1 MTPAPATI
9 HRRFLDWNQ
18 PLLPQAVEGL
28 AAGWDGAGP
37 LNLADA
43 LVLVPTQQAGRRL
56 REALAAYASIRGQAV
71 FPPRVLTL
79 EAYVAEAVTA
89 NDLATRLESQLAWV
103 QVLRAADLEEFRAVF
118 PIDPPERNFAWA
130 LRLAT
135 DFGRLQDALAEI
147 GLGFADVPVRVGRQF
162 TEYERWRQL
171 AELERRQ
178 TAVLA
183 KSGLRD
189 ATAGRLSG
197 LVSDPVPGGIAR
209 IIVLATPDPRPV
221 ALTLLAN
228 HSAHVPVEAWVFAPE
243 DEVAAFDDWGR
254 PVPAEWTQRRL
265 LTENFKD
272 HVALCA
278 DPEAQAERAATMAA
292 AYADDDG
299 LLAVGVL
306 DPDIMPLLETALR
319 ERGLSAYNPAG
330 QPRRGDRLYQLLTA
344 LANLVADDSFA
355 NVCALA
361 RHPDV
366 LHALEAKS
374 GSHFTAAGFL
384 IALDQLQARH
394 LPADLGA
401 ALRYWRGGDELRRI
415 AAWRTQIKRDGFP
428 ENIAGVLA
436 EIFAGRT
443 FDPRQP
449 GEAALA
455 EAAGV
460 WTDTVGEVVRAGRRF
475 PRLTAA
481 EAWESALRL
490 YAASMDFPDKPAG
503 ALELQGW
510 LELVWEDAPHLVVA
524 GLNDGLVPAA
534 ISGDPFMPE
543 SLRELLGLKTNAMRL
558 ATDAYYLHALTVS
571 RARTGRLD
579 ILLGRVSASGEPLQP
594 SRLLL
599 RCADAD
605 LPERVNWLFRELPAA
620 AANLAWTRAWRLRPR
635 QVDVPTRLAV
645 TALRAWLDCPFRF
658 YLSRGLKMEPVEP
671 AKTELDA
678 LDFGTLCHAA
688 LEAMG
693 NDPDLRDCTDA
704 GKLRDFLLAALD
716 SAAERQFG
724 RELSLPLLLQM
735 ESARQRLGFAA
746 ELQATTRA
754 EGWLIERVEW
764 KFELPLGAFT
774 LAGKIDRID
783 RHETTGEIRVLD
795 YKTSDRPVN
804 PVEAHLRGPRRD
816 EAPREWMLTDGV
828 KPRVWCD
835 LQLPV
840 YERVAAG
847 LFPGARLTCGYFNL
861 PKAVTETNIAL
872 WEDYTPEVAASAWRC
887 VEGVTAAIARREFWP
902 PRELSGRDAEYDDFA
917 PLFQR
922 GAAASIE
929 WTGGAQ

>member
-9 HRRFLDWNQ
+9 RRRFLDWNR
-18 PLLPQAVEGL
+18 PLLPQAVKNL
-28 AAGWDGAGP
+28 AADWTGSGP
-37 LNLADA
+37 LNLADTW
-43 LVLVPTQQAGRRL
+43 VLVPTQQAGRRL
-56 REALAAYASIRGQAV
+56 REALAAHAAGHGQAV

-103 QVLRAADLEEFRAVF
+103 QVLRTADLGELRAVF
-118 PIDPPERNFAWA
+118 PIDPPERNFSWA

-135 DFGRLQDALAEI
+135 DFAKLQDALAEI
-147 GLGFADVPVRVGRQF
+147 GLGFADVPLRVGRQF
-162 TEYERWRQL
+162 AEYERWRQL

-178 TAVLA
+178 AALLA

-189 ATAGRLSG
+189 ASAVRLSRLESAPAPAG
-197 LVSDPVPGGIAR
+197 FAR

-228 HSAHVPVEAWVFAPE
+228 HSAQVPVEVWVFAPDSE
-243 DEVAAFDDWGR
+243 AAMFDAWGR
-254 PVPAEWTQRRL
+254 PAPGAWTQRPL
-265 LTENFKD
+265 LTENFRD
-272 HVALCA
+272 QVELCA
-278 DPEAQAERAATMAA
+278 DPEAQAERAAMIAES
-292 AYADDDG
+292 YAGDGG
-299 LLAVGVL
+299 LLAIGVL

-319 ERGLSAYNPAG
+319 ERGLAAYNPAG

-344 LANLVADDSFA
+344 LGNLAGDDSFA
-355 NVCALA
+355 NASAVA

-366 LHALEAKS
+366 LHALGAAS
-374 GSHFTAAGFL
+374 GPHFTAAGFL
-384 IALDQLQARH
+384 MALDQLQARH
-394 LPADLGA
+394 LPADLA
-401 ALRYWRGGDELRRI
+401 AAQRHWRGGDELKRI
-415 AAWRTQIKRDGFP
+415 ATWRTQIKRGKFP
-428 ENIAGVLA
+428 ENVAAVLA
-436 EIFAGRT
+436 EIFSGRT
-443 FDPRQP
+443 FDAREP

-460 WTDTVGEVVRAGRRF
+460 WTDTVGEVMHACERF
-475 PRLTAA
+475 PQITGT

-490 YAASMDFPDKPAG
+490 YAGSMDFPDKPAG

-524 GLNDGLVPAA
+524 GLNDGLVPSA
-534 ISGDPFMPE
+534 ISGDPFLPE

-558 ATDAYYLHALTVS
+558 ATDAYYLHALTAS
-571 RARTGRLD
+571 RAGEGRLD
-579 ILLGRVSASGEPLQP
+579 VLLGRVSASGEPLRP

-605 LPERVNWLFRELPAA
+605 LPARVEWLFRELPAT
-620 AANLAWTRAWRLRPR
+620 AANLAWTRAWQLQPR
-635 QVDVPTRLAV
+635 QVDVPARLAV

-658 YLSRGLKMEPVEP
+658 YLSRGLQMEPVDP
-671 AKTELDA
+671 AKTEMDA
-678 LDFGTLCHAA
+678 FDFGTLCHAA
-688 LEAMG
+688 LETMG
-693 NDPDLRDCTDA
+693 NDRDMRDCTDA
-704 GKLRDFLLAALD
+704 AKLRDFLLAALD

-724 RELSLPLLLQM
+724 RDLSLPLLVQV

-746 ELQATTRA
+746 EMQAKARA
-754 EGWLIERVEW
+754 DGWVIERVEW
-764 KFELPLGAFT
+764 KFELPVGAFT
-774 LAGKIDRID
+774 LAGKIDRVD

-804 PVEAHLRGPRRD
+804 PVEAHLRGVRRD
-816 EAPREWMLTDGV
+816 ETPRDWMIIDGV
-828 KPRVWCD
+828 KPRVWRD

-861 PKAVTETNIAL
+861 PKAVTETSIAL
-872 WEDYTPEVAASAWRC
+872 WEDYTPEVAAAAWRC
-887 VEGVTAAIARREFWP
+887 VEGVTTAIAQREFWP

-922 GAAASIE
+922 GAAASVD
-929 WTGGAQ
+929 WTGGGR